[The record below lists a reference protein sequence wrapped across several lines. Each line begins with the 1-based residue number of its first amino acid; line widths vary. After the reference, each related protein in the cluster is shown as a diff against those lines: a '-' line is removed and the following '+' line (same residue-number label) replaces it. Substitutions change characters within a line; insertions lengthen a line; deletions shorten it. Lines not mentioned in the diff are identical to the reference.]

1 MELQTTIKQPFTVE
15 GPGLHT
21 GGFITVKVMPAPAN
35 SGVTFC
41 RTDLQ
46 QHIFVPAVADYVA
59 GTNHGTT
66 LCRDEASISTIE
78 HLMSALHGLRVDNV
92 LVELNGPE
100 VPILDGSARIW
111 VEKLRQAGIVEQEE
125 ERRYF
130 NLNQTVRWTD
140 SDAGIELVAEP
151 ADHFEVDSTI
161 VFESVL
167 IGSQSAKM
175 VGYDQYVSDFAPCRT
190 FVFLHEVEMLLA
202 ANLIK
207 GGALDNALVFVDKPL
222 SEESRQHLARVYNR
236 DAASIESHNGV
247 LNTVEPY
254 FPNEPA
260 RHKLLDFVGDIA
272 LVGVPVHA
280 RFTLRCPG
288 HRANAALALDI
299 RRLLIQEAPELLE
312 KRVKLTD

>member
-1 MELQTTIKQPFTVE
+1 MELQTTIKQPFTIE

-46 QHIFVPAVADYVA
+46 QHVFVPAVADYVA

-161 VFESVL
+161 VFESAL

-175 VGYDQYVSDFAPCRT
+175 VGYDHYVSDFAPCRT

-260 RHKLLDFVGDIA
+260 RHKLLDFLGDIR
-272 LVGVPVHA
+272 LVGCPLKG
-280 RFTLRCPG
+280 RFKVYKPG
-288 HRANAALALDI
+288 HKANNSFAKY
-299 RRLLIQEAPELLE
+299 LINYNTHT
-312 KRVKLTD
+312 KS